1 MYPPCA
7 TNIPKDCNEKYYCVK
22 KGMGGH
28 EGAFINFI
36 DPAKKSKCKYIECG
50 KKFQKND
57 KELVIYKKLHKLVK
71 NSAIPSV
78 FLEHFSNFHKKYCS
92 INGVDYFSIENLN
105 KNLGNNVRNIDIKL
119 GYKSAF
125 KHDSGL
131 FKSTRHKFINTK
143 YSTSHEYGFR
153 LEGTTLKDDILEAN
167 KNSETLY
174 NDNIDK
180 YIARAGLPASIK
192 DLLYGKIE
200 KDSLSTLKK
209 KEKYDLYVIH
219 PLIVLNIFFKHNKKK
234 ANDLY
239 DKLFDM
245 VQNFILPNIK
255 TALRLKSKSSSKK
268 KAIGFVGSSLFL
280 LYGSKDVRAKIIDIA
295 HPYILDAETPD
306 KTKEN
311 SFKVIYNMT
320 MGVLSF
326 IIILDYWIYI
336 NDNTW
341 IKKNKNARKL
351 ISSSYALFIKDKESI
366 LKFKTF
372 PYV

>member
-1 MYPPCA
+1 
-7 TNIPKDCNEKYYCVK
+7 
-22 KGMGGH
+22 
-28 EGAFINFI
+28 
-36 DPAKKSKCKYIECG
+36 
-50 KKFQKND
+50 
-57 KELVIYKKLHKLVK
+57 
-71 NSAIPSV
+71 
-78 FLEHFSNFHKKYCS
+78 
-92 INGVDYFSIENLN
+92 
-105 KNLGNNVRNIDIKL
+105 
-119 GYKSAF
+119 
-125 KHDSGL
+125 
-131 FKSTRHKFINTK
+131 
-143 YSTSHEYGFR
+143 
-153 LEGTTLKDDILEAN
+153 
-167 KNSETLY
+167 
-174 NDNIDK
+174 
-180 YIARAGLPASIK
+180 
-192 DLLYGKIE
+192 
-200 KDSLSTLKK
+200 
-209 KEKYDLYVIH
+209 
-219 PLIVLNIFFKHNKKK
+219 
-234 ANDLY
+234 
-239 DKLFDM
+239 M